1 MKEKI
6 IEVKK
11 LEVKYGENVIL
22 QDINFEIFRG
32 EIVCIVG
39 GSGCGKSTL
48 LRQIIGLEEP
58 TAGEIY
64 ISGTSFYPSSTKKR
78 NETIKKFG
86 VMFQMGG
93 LFASMNLNDNI
104 ELLLKTYTKLNE
116 SQINEAVRLKLNS
129 VGLNGFRN
137 FYPNEISGGM
147 KKRAALARAMS
158 LDPEILFFDEPS
170 SGLDPSTA
178 ASLDKLILEINNSL
192 NTTMIIVTHDLSS
205 IFNIADK
212 VILLDKSIKSILAI
226 DKPEILKNSTDTRIS
241 NFFNRKPE
249 HEINIGVRNE

>member
-11 LEVKYGENVIL
+11 LEVKYGDNVIL
-22 QDINFEIFRG
+22 QDINFEVFRG

-58 TAGEIY
+58 ASGEIY
-64 ISGTSFYPSSTKKR
+64 ISGNTFYPSSPKKR

-104 ELLLKTYTKLNE
+104 ELLLKTYTRLNE

-226 DKPEILKNSTDTRIS
+226 DKPEILKNSADTRIS

-249 HEINIGVRNE
+249 YEINIGVRNE